1 MAVDPE
7 KLFQTRRLRCS
18 PRIAAMRSR
27 PPLRRIPER
36 ALDEAA
42 TLRDALVPKGRV
54 KAASSLRDYENAEFA
69 TKRVANT
76 LPTTWKE
83 AIRAYVDD
91 RTEQVKSML
100 FSLSHT
106 TEWAAKDISYQ
117 CAALEEISKRLTDD
131 LKGDKKRF
139 ALKIAA
145 PDKRAQ
151 LQHDIDLAGLLCP
164 WAGGEAYL
172 PTLQKIRSEAE
183 TEILQQKNIRANQ
196 ALGSEVDELLRFL
209 QRTEEAGHQ
218 GARGDGHRE
227 ADRCSP
233 RPQGKSGAVR
243 LVM

>member
-1 MAVDPE
+1 M
-7 KLFQTRRLRCS
+7 
-18 PRIAAMRSR
+18 
-27 PPLRRIPER
+27 
-36 ALDEAA
+36 
-42 TLRDALVPKGRV
+42 
-54 KAASSLRDYENAEFA
+54 KAASSLREYESAEFA

-151 LQHDIDLAGLLCP
+151 YQHDIDLEGLL
-164 WAGGEAYL
+164 
-172 PTLQKIRSEAE
+172 
-183 TEILQQKNIRANQ
+183 
-196 ALGSEVDELLRFL
+196 
-209 QRTEEAGHQ
+209 
-218 GARGDGHRE
+218 
-227 ADRCSP
+227 
-233 RPQGKSGAVR
+233 
-243 LVM
+243 